1 MLKNRKSQLS
11 ITMIIT
17 AIIGLII
24 LVVIVLMLTGN
35 LGAFGAGVSE
45 AGSCANTCNGLGS
58 PAIPPFQNAV
68 KESCKGPLKYL
79 GTGFDDAPNG
89 CCCVFP

>member
-24 LVVIVLMLTGN
+24 LVVIVLMLTGK
-35 LGAFGAGVSE
+35 LGGFSKGVGE
-45 AGSCANTCNGLGS
+45 AGSCANTCKALGS
-58 PAIPPFQNAV
+58 TSPFQNVV
-68 KESCKGPLKYL
+68 KTSCEGPLKYL

-89 CCCVFP
+89 CCCWFS

>member
-24 LVVIVLMLTGN
+24 LVVIVLMLTGK
-35 LGAFGAGVSE
+35 LGGFSKGVGE
-45 AGSCANTCNGLGS
+45 AGSCANTCKALGS
-58 PAIPPFQNAV
+58 PFTPSFQNTV
-68 KESCKGPLKYL
+68 KESCVGPLKYL
-79 GTGFDDAPNG
+79 GTGFDDADIG
-89 CCCVFP
+89 CCCA

>member
-35 LGAFGAGVSE
+35 LGAFGAGVGE
-45 AGSCANTCNGLGS
+45 AGSCATVCGAAGYDSGVMTTAAAAQTGGLIDS
-58 PAIPPFQNAV
+58 D
-68 KESCKGPLKYL
+68 KKKCK
-79 GTGFDDAPNG
+79 
-89 CCCVFP
+89 CE